1 MLSNVNMEAVFPFT
15 SVTSD
20 DILKEIKIRDIKK
33 ATQESDIP
41 TKIIKQFPSLVVD
54 FLNIK
59 ILIAVLLKVLFLMIL
74 KRQWYNQLIKKT
86 VKLKNLTIDQLT
98 HCRISKKFMKDSEI
112 MIWPNVYVH
121 R

>member
-33 ATQESDIP
+33 VTQESDIP

-54 FLNIK
+54 FLNKNINCCLTK
-59 ILIAVLLKVLFLMIL
+59 STFPNDFKKAVV
-74 KRQWYNQLIKKT
+74 QPTHKKDCKT
-86 VKLKNLTIDQLT
+86 KKSNYRPANTLPNL
-98 HCRISKKFMKDSEI
+98 
-112 MIWPNVYVH
+112 
-121 R
+121 